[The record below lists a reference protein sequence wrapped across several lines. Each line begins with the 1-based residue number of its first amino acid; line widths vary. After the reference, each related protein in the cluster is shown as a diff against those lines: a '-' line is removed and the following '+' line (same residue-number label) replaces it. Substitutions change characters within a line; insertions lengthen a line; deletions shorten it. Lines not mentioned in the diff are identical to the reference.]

1 MEIKIFQRTSSTQPQ
16 SQLSGWAGVVLDK
29 VQDALG
35 DRLSREV
42 ASFLNFFGDLPRNV
56 IGPMLR
62 RVEGHHPK
70 RLVELP
76 GHQIGNYGLK
86 VRTFDIGLAVGGA
99 FAPKLSIT
107 R

>member
-42 ASFLNFFGDLPRNV
+42 ASFLNFFGYLPRNV
-56 IGPMLR
+56 IGPML
-62 RVEGHHPK
+62 EGHHPK

>member
-1 MEIKIFQRTSSTQPQ
+1 MRSAQPQ
-16 SQLSGWAGVVLDK
+16 SQLPSRAGVVLDEIPH
-29 VQDALG
+29 AFG
-35 DRLSREV
+35 DRLAYDVTPS
-42 ASFLNFFGDLPRNV
+42 LNLLGDLPRNV
-56 IGPMLR
+56 IGPML
-62 RVEGHHPK
+62 EGHHPK